1 MVSIFYLQLH
11 LAKLRVGARHH
22 RKRRSVGG
30 SCVVRMQTNDRRKG
44 RTGLSL
50 EVVKQSLADMPGAL
64 VGATMRLPQGFEGFV
79 LRKPQADA
87 NAARTW
93 QTDACI
99 SELT

>member
-1 MVSIFYLQLH
+1 MT
-11 LAKLRVGARHH
+11 
-22 RKRRSVGG
+22 GG
-30 SCVVRMQTNDRRKG
+30 KDAQGYCLKSSNDP
-44 RTGLSL
+44 LP
-50 EVVKQSLADMPGAL
+50 DMPGAL